1 MGVEQRRGGGD
12 GGGDDDNDDVLE
24 LQVNWCLMRAAIRG
38 PTIYP
43 HVSMSTMHTCDGADT
58 GAQAAQAAQ
67 DGIFTLKSQ

>member
-1 MGVEQRRGGGD
+1 
-12 GGGDDDNDDVLE
+12 
-24 LQVNWCLMRAAIRG
+24 VNWCLMRAAIRG